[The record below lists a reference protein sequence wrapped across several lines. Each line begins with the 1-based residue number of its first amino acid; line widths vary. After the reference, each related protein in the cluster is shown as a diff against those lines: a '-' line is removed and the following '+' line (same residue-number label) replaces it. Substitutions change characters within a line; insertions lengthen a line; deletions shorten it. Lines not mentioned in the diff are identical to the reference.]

1 MYISNLEQLANEFKR
16 KNVGVQ
22 QQNDLEES
30 EEELQVLTSE
40 DILKERQRIAKIV
53 KKGVGY
59 NWVQGNNAGKLDS
72 KQYLQTKE
80 KKNK

>member
-1 MYISNLEQLANEFKR
+1 MYISNLGQLTNEFKR
-16 KNVGVQ
+16 DNVGTQ
-22 QQNDLEES
+22 QQIDSEES

-59 NWVQGNNAGKLDS
+59 NWVANGGNAGKLDS
-72 KQYLQTKE
+72 KQYL
-80 KKNK
+80 